1 MSSAD
6 CLTSDA
12 FRGVYRDNQELFQ
25 PHTDVPLSM
34 VHVYCF
40 HPPAEA
46 NEIILREVREALGYG
61 IDERELSIYTVR
73 NVAPNK
79 VYQTISSLMQGYV
92 LLYISAASRS
102 GIFGRI
108 MR

>member
-12 FRGVYRDNQELFQ
+12 FRGVYRDNQELYH
-25 PHTDVPLSM
+25 PHTDVPLPM

-46 NEIILREVREALGYG
+46 NEIILKEVREALGYE
-61 IDERELSIYTVR
+61 IDERELSIHTVR
-73 NVAPNK
+73 NVSPNK
-79 VYQTISSLMQGYV
+79 VYPTIS
-92 LLYISAASRS
+92 
-102 GIFGRI
+102 
-108 MR
+108 